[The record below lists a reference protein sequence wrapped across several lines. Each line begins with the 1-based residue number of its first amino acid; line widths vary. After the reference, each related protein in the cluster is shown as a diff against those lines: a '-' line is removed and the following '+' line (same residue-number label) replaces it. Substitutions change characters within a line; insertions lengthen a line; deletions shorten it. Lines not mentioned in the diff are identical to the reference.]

1 MTEKLPLNSVEL
13 EAQGI
18 TLAQQLPNRA
28 MRGSVEIDGYQLAT
42 ITIEAV
48 GPHRGTALLVPGYTS
63 SADTFNGLL
72 EPLSERGY
80 KVVSFSQ
87 RGQCLSGG
95 PDDVSGYELS
105 RLGQDIHEIIEKL
118 GLGTNIHL
126 LGHSFGGVVS
136 IEAVV
141 QDHSSFASLTLWNS
155 GPRTMGADLIE
166 QRQGLLEH
174 GPRALYVGSQLAAGK
189 DPEADI
195 KGELNVIEQYYYDRL
210 MNTNPAQLEAGINI
224 LIDQVDRT
232 VELSRTGIPVL
243 VSHGAN
249 DDAWPIPMQREM
261 AEQLTADYWVIAHA
275 GHSAHADRTHTSAQL
290 LATFWDEH
298 SATTPAGE

>member
-1 MTEKLPLNSVEL
+1 MTAKLPLNSVDL

-18 TLAQQLPNRA
+18 TLAQQLPARA
-28 MRGSVEIDGYQLAT
+28 IRGSVEIDGYQLAT
-42 ITIEAV
+42 IAIEAV
-48 GPHRGTALLVPGYTS
+48 GPHNGTALLVPGYTS

-80 KVVSFSQ
+80 TVVTFSQ
-87 RGQCLSGG
+87 RGQSLSEG
-95 PDDVSGYELS
+95 PDTTEGYSLE
-105 RLGQDIHEIIEKL
+105 RLGLDIHDVVRTL
-118 GLGTNIHL
+118 NIGPNVHL

-136 IEAVV
+136 IEAVL
-141 QDHSSFASLTLWNS
+141 QDHSPFSSLTLWNS
-155 GPRTMGADLIE
+155 GPKNMGGDLLE
-166 QRQGLLEH
+166 QRYGLLEH
-174 GPRALYVGSQLAAGK
+174 GPRAYYVGSQLAAGK

-195 KGELNVIEQYYYDRL
+195 KGELNIIEQYYYDRL
-210 MNTNPAQLEAGINI
+210 MSTNPAQLEAGINI

-232 VELSRTGIPVL
+232 LELSRTGIPVL

-249 DDAWPIPMQREM
+249 DDAWPIEMQREM
-261 AEQLTADYWVIAHA
+261 AEQLGADYWVVAHA

-298 SATTPAGE
+298 

>member
-1 MTEKLPLNSVEL
+1 MTAKPPLNSVEL

-18 TLAQQLPNRA
+18 TLAQQLPDRA
-28 MRGSVEIDGYQLAT
+28 IRGSVEIDGHLLAT
-42 ITIEAV
+42 ITIEPQ
-48 GPHRGTALLVPGYTS
+48 GERIGTALLVPGYTS

-72 EPLSERGY
+72 QLLSERGY

-87 RGQCLSGG
+87 RGQCLSEG
-95 PDDVSGYELS
+95 PNDVARYELP
-105 RLGQDIHEIIEKL
+105 RLGKDIHEIIEKL
-118 GLGTNIHL
+118 GLGNKVHL

-136 IEAVV
+136 IEAVL
-141 QDHSSFASLTLWNS
+141 QDHSPFASLTLWNS
-155 GPRTMGADLIE
+155 GPRNMGGTLE
-166 QRQGLLEH
+166 QERAGLVQH
-174 GPRALYVGSQLAAGK
+174 GPRAFFVGNQLANGK

-210 MNTNPAQLEAGINI
+210 MSTNPAQLEAGINI

-249 DDAWPIPMQREM
+249 DDAWPIDMQREM
-261 AEQLTADYWVIAHA
+261 AEQLGADYVVLANA
-275 GHSAHADRTHTSAQL
+275 GHSAHADRTYASAQL
-290 LATFWDEH
+290 LANFWDEH
-298 SATTPAGE
+298 